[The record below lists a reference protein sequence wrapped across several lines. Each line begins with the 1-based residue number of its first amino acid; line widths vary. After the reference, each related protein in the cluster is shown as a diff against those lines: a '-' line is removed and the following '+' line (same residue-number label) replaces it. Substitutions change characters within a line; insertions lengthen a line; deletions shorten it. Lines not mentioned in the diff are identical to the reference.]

1 MHLNIR
7 TRLFRDPWFIAGAG
21 IFAIII
27 LILLSSPLLV
37 VHDPHDAS
45 FTPLSPPSTE
55 HWLGVNDGG
64 MDIFSELLAGMKNTL
79 FFGLLTS
86 LVCLIIGAGA
96 GLFSAWFRGIAD
108 LIIMRLAEVLLAIPA
123 IMILILIAAFFRPS
137 PFYLAL
143 VLAALSWPTIAK
155 VIRAQTL
162 VVKSGLHIQSS
173 RQMGASGLYVIR
185 RHLMP
190 ELYPLYLVGFASKAR
205 MAMFMEVSLSF
216 LGLLDPSRKSL
227 GMMINY
233 ALRYYYLDIWWNW
246 LLPPVI
252 CLTLLIMCVTFL
264 ALSLEKVFDP
274 RLKEMM

>member
-1 MHLNIR
+1 MHLNAAK
-7 TRLFRDPWFIAGAG
+7 RLARDPWFIAGAG
-21 IFAIII
+21 ISGLII
-27 LILLSSPLLV
+27 LFLASSPLLV
-37 VHDPHDAS
+37 VHDPHDMD
-45 FTPLSPPSTE
+45 FIPFSPPSAE

-64 MDIFSELLAGMKNTL
+64 MDIFSELMAGMKNTL
-79 FFGLLTS
+79 HFGLLTG
-86 LVCLIIGAGA
+86 LVCLIIGACA
-96 GLFSAWFRGIAD
+96 GLFSAWFRGIPD
-108 LIIMRLAEVLLAIPA
+108 LIIMRLSDVFLAVPA
-123 IMILILIAAFFRPS
+123 VMVLILVAAFFRPS

-162 VVKSGLHIQSS
+162 VVKAGMHIHSS

-190 ELYPLYLVGFASKAR
+190 ELYPLYLIGFVSKAR

-216 LGLLDPSRKSL
+216 LGLLDPGRKSL

-233 ALRYYYLDIWWNW
+233 ALRYYYLDIWWSW

-252 CLTLLIMCVTFL
+252 CLTLLIMGVTFL
-264 ALSLEKVFDP
+264 ALSLEKIFDP
-274 RLKEMM
+274 RLKEIM